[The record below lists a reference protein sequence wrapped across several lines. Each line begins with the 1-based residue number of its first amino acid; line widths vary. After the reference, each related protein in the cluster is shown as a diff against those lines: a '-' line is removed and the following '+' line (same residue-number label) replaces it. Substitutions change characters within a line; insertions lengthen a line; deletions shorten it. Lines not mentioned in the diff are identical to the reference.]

1 MPAPGA
7 PAPSPG
13 PDRSP
18 GLLGLVVQAG
28 PDDDGLRLQGR
39 PLLAHAVD
47 ALATVRGLDV
57 RVLGRGAGGARGLD
71 PDGPW
76 RQLATGGLLLHD
88 AHCPLLPGSA
98 VREAVQLL
106 SAAGPGAVLVGV
118 RPVTD
123 TIKEVVDG
131 AVVGTVDRD
140 ALSALAS
147 PLVIGADLLDG
158 LARRLPRAGQLTDLT
173 AVLAALDGSARL
185 VPHEVPSAGRRLSDA
200 DDVVLM
206 ECLHGLRRTLRER

>member
-1 MPAPGA
+1 M

-18 GLLGLVVQAG
+18 GLLGLVVEA
-28 PDDDGLRLQGR
+28 PSDGAPLRLQGR
-39 PLLAHAVD
+39 PLVAHAAD

-57 RVLGRGAGGARGLD
+57 RVVGPAPRGTRAVARSSS
-71 PDGPW
+71 W
-76 RQLATGGLLLHD
+76 RPLVSGGLLLHD
-88 AHCPLLPGSA
+88 ARCPLLPGSA
-98 VREAVQLL
+98 LREAVQLL
-106 SAAGPGAVLVGV
+106 SAAGPSAVLVGV

-140 ALSALAS
+140 TLSALAS
-147 PLVIGADLLDG
+147 PVVVGADLLDP
-158 LARRLPRAGQLTDLT
+158 LADALPLAGQLADLP
-173 AVLAALDGSARL
+173 AVLGVLDRIGARV
-185 VPHEVPSAGRRLSDA
+185 VPHEVPSGGRRLSDA

-206 ECLHGLRRTLRER
+206 ECLHGLSRTLRAR